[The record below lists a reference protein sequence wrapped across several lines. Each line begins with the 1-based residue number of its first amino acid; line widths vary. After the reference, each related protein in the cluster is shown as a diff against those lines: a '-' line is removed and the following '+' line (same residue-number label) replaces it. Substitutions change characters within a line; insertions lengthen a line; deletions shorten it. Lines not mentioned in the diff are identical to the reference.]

1 MQSAISL
8 FVQERIEA
16 VNDELHRAHAEYALA
31 SEACK
36 HLLGTIDPIICSKS
50 DLKISAGD
58 CFAFR
63 TYLEHDMTRNAI
75 LEEALYRQGCLDCI
89 RLLKALG
96 VLA

>member
-16 VNDELHRAHAEYALA
+16 VNSELHRAHAEYALA

-36 HLLGTIDPIICSKS
+36 HLLDTIDPILNAKTE
-50 DLKISAGD
+50 LRISAGD

-75 LEEALYRQGCLDCI
+75 LEEALYRQGYTDCI

-96 VLA
+96 MLV